1 METMNKNKRVL
12 VTGSSGFLGSHIVDC
27 LLASGY
33 DVNGFDLS
41 GPTYKQ
47 NLAQFHHGDILDYDA
62 VYAAVKNCDYIYH
75 LAGIADIGES
85 VENPDKTVKI
95 NILGTQNILKASS
108 DQNIKRFIF
117 ASTIYVYSDLGGFY
131 RVTKQACEKII
142 EEYQKAYG
150 LNYTILRYGSL
161 YGIRSNSF
169 NSIRNMLNQALEK
182 KEIIRRGDGE
192 EIREYINVKDAAKL
206 SVKVLNKEFANRHLI
221 LTGNQSMKI
230 RELLS
235 MIREIFKDKIKITY
249 KLGDELHHYQIT
261 PFSFQSQIAERLTP
275 NSFIDIG
282 QGLLE
287 VLNELHHEKFV
298 RNNDDKIS
306 LRDRDK

>member
-1 METMNKNKRVL
+1 MKKNIKVL
-12 VTGSSGFLGSHIVDC
+12 VTGSSGFLGSHIVDH
-27 LLASGY
+27 LSSEGYYVIGLDFQKAS
-33 DVNGFDLS
+33 
-41 GPTYKQ
+41 YKQ
-47 NLAQFHHGDILDYDA
+47 ALSKFHCCDILDYKSVNEA
-62 VYAAVKNCDYIYH
+62 LIGCDYVYH
-75 LAGIADIGES
+75 LAGVADIDES
-85 VENPDKTVKI
+85 VEDPEKTIKG
-95 NILGTQNILKASS
+95 NIIGTQNILKASLS
-108 DQNIKRFIF
+108 HKVKRIIF

-131 RVTKQACEKII
+131 RATKQACEKII

-169 NSIRNMLNQALEK
+169 NSIRNMLNQALKK